1 MESPVLELERIINS
15 EIEIYDRIAALEEN
29 KTDAILSRDGIEIES
44 FSKEQETL
52 LTEIASLEQRR
63 ENSIEQYRTDN
74 HLDDGGFVSIHDI
87 VRNMDEDSALR
98 LSRCGM
104 ELKKTML
111 RIKSLSETNRKL
123 IEDNLEFFN
132 ILVSGL
138 KSSASFHTGYTR
150 EGEKTQ
156 KLKGALLI
164 NRTV

>member
-15 EIEIYDRIAALEEN
+15 EIEIYDRIATLEED
-29 KTDAILSRDGIEIES
+29 KTDAILSRDGTEIES
-44 FSKEQETL
+44 FSKEQDAL
-52 LTEIASLEQRR
+52 LEKIASLEARR
-63 ENSIEQYRTDN
+63 ENSIEQYREIN
-74 HLDDGGFVSIHDI
+74 HLDDVGHVSLHDI
-87 VRNMDEDSALR
+87 IRNMDEDSALR
-98 LSRCGM
+98 LSVCGM

-111 RIKSLSETNRKL
+111 RIKSLSDTNRKL